1 MLDSIKKM
9 LQQLMGSS
17 SEDSNQATD
26 ITFYTLGKFN
36 LGVGKIGPDNRTD
49 IDQNVLK
56 EMYRRV
62 AAGEFNIPVSGTLPE
77 ICVDGRTNRQ
87 GSRINAPSA
96 AGGSLTM
103 VYGRD
108 LGDSGALNDKT
119 EMQLTIE
126 TMDALKA
133 KGYATAVH
141 GDDHSNCGCGACAH
155 AQKVYQHITD
165 KIDPIAG
172 LTGNYGI
179 IISDT
184 EKASIVGRAKNRL
197 DHPSFFNED
206 RSAILQAC
214 QDHGANYEELVD
226 AHNELGIAINM
237 RQGTTID
244 RKAIRTTFG
253 PQYDLFVVDA
263 WTFATA
269 AQELALESNKQDA
282 DRIAKAITIQNVAT
296 ASVLGHSSLPIIP
309 IG

>member
-1 MLDSIKKM
+1 MLESIKKM
-9 LQQLMGSS
+9 LQQLIGSS
-17 SEDSNQATD
+17 DDSSQAAKLE
-26 ITFYTLGKFN
+26 FYTLGKFN

-49 IDQNVLK
+49 IDQSTLK

-62 AAGEFNIPVSGTLPE
+62 AVGEFNIPVSGTLPE

-87 GSRINAPSA
+87 GTRINAPSA

-126 TMDALKA
+126 TMDVLKG
-133 KGYATAVH
+133 KGLSTAVH
-141 GDDHSNCGCGACAH
+141 GDDHSNCGCGACTH

-172 LTGNYGI
+172 LAGNYGI
-179 IISDT
+179 VISDL
-184 EKASIVGRAKNRL
+184 EKASIVSKAKNRL

-206 RSAILQAC
+206 RSAIIQAA

-226 AHNELGIAINM
+226 AHNELCIAINM

-244 RKAIRTTFG
+244 RKSIRATFG

-269 AQELALESNKQDA
+269 AQELALENNKQDS